1 MNFSNKNRYST
12 FCEEDEGETLFKSM
26 KPKKKKTDEERFK
39 FKSYTTTPEKIKEF
53 TMETSAFPELSS
65 SSKKS
70 NDDNIKEVKE
80 NKNFL
85 LTLKNTVEITKKEE
99 TLPCFNTNSDSN
111 CVIITLN
118 KSTGQFTFSGRM
130 MMMTTHHE
138 EDDTVDDDERTTDAR
153 ELKRE
158 SKLVIKALTDLH
170 MRRTREYIKMW
181 GLDEHYRTFYS
192 SISSFDY

>member
-12 FCEEDEGETLFKSM
+12 FYEEDEGENLFKSM

-39 FKSYTTTPEKIKEF
+39 FKSYTSTPEKIKEF

-65 SSKKS
+65 PPKKT
-70 NDDNIKEVKE
+70 NDDTNTLREVKE

-85 LTLKNTVEITKKEE
+85 LTLKSTVEITNKES
-99 TLPCFNTNSDSN
+99 LPCSNTDSN
-111 CVIITLN
+111 CVIITLD
-118 KSTGQFTFSGRM
+118 KATGKFTFSGKRM
-130 MMMTTHHE
+130 IYDKEDNTTA
-138 EDDTVDDDERTTDAR
+138 DDDNADAR

-170 MRRTREYIKMW
+170 MRRTKEYIKMW

-192 SISSFDY
+192 SISSS